1 MNNFLILLK
10 FIDGFSLMEII
21 DDLFSKHLFIAR
33 SYECTCS
40 YQFVVARS
48 CNSGMRLVQ
57 FWRAEKWGVGGVAVT

>member
-1 MNNFLILLK
+1 
-10 FIDGFSLMEII
+10 MEII
-21 DDLFSKHLFIAR
+21 DDLFSKNLFIAR

-57 FWRAEKWGVGGVAVT
+57 FWRAEKWGGGGGAVT